1 MWGRN
6 MNVGLLWLVHFLPG
20 CAWSMAASPPPPRPS
35 LPEVR
40 YVDPQDP
47 KAVAGLT
54 AEAVEALRKRDLLLQ
69 KHLEALERRIQG
81 Q

>member
-1 MWGRN
+1 
-6 MNVGLLWLVHFLPG
+6 MNVGLLVLVFLLPG
-20 CAWSMAASPPPPRPS
+20 CAWWATAAPPPPRPT

-40 YVDPQDP
+40 YVEPSDP

-54 AEAVEALRKRDLLLQ
+54 NEAVEALRKRDLLLQ
-69 KHLEALERRIQG
+69 KHIERLERQIQG

>member
-1 MWGRN
+1 
-6 MNVGLLWLVHFLPG
+6 MNVGLLALLFLLPG
-20 CAWSMAASPPPPRPS
+20 CAWWVTAAPIPSRPT

-40 YVDPQDP
+40 YVSPNDP

-54 AEAVEALRKRDLLLQ
+54 QDAVEALRKRDLLLQ
-69 KHLEALERRIQG
+69 KHIERLERQLQG

>member
-1 MWGRN
+1 
-6 MNVGLLWLVHFLPG
+6 MNVGLLLLVSLLPG
-20 CAWSMAASPPPPRPS
+20 CAWWVTAAPLPSRPT

-40 YVDPQDP
+40 YVEPSDP

-54 AEAVEALRKRDLLLQ
+54 NDAVEALRKRDLLLQ
-69 KHLEALERRIQG
+69 RHIERLERQIQE

>member
-1 MWGRN
+1 MGWN
-6 MNVGLLWLVHFLPG
+6 MKVGLLVLVLFLPG
-20 CAWSMAASPPPPRPS
+20 CAGWMLAAPPPPRPA

-69 KHLEALERRIQG
+69 QHLERLERQIQG